1 MSQVRSGSTIT
12 LGTKLNMVGRGAGF
26 LYVDRDL
33 HFHVS
38 DMKPTPVDARFQF
51 IIEKPPQKSGGN
63 PDLAHI
69 YEGDDVLVRSVG
81 NGRYPLYRSNYG
93 GTNGW
98 ELITTEHDAKW
109 NYRDEGQGSMNMFRI
124 VGMDQNAQPGSPVM
138 MDGQHSYGF
147 VNVRSV
153 AWLSASKEF
162 GVRSAANAGPRES
175 WFITNHLGEA
185 DSSHCAT
192 GTRAPASHPAVGAR
206 ASVVYAPNSEKV
218 LAMSKDEKVGISVGA
233 ILLILLA
240 IGLGVAFY
248 MKRKKSATAQTPVA

>member
-1 MSQVRSGSTIT
+1 MSQLRSGSTIT
-12 LGTKLNMVGRGAGF
+12 LATKLDMVGKGAGY

-33 HFHVS
+33 NFHVS
-38 DMKPTPVDARFQF
+38 DAKPSPVDSRFQF

-63 PDLAHI
+63 PDLQHV
-69 YEGDDVLVRSVG
+69 YEGDDILLRSVG

-93 GTNGW
+93 GTNAW
-98 ELITTEHDAKW
+98 ELITSEHDAKW
-109 NYRDEGQGSMNMFRI
+109 NYRDQGQGSMNMFRI
-124 VGMDQNAQPGSPVM
+124 VGMNQNSQGAPVL
-138 MDGQHSYGF
+138 MDGQHTYGF

-185 DSSHCAT
+185 SSAHCAT

-206 ASVVYAPNSEKV
+206 PSLVYAPNSEKV
-218 LAMSKDEKVGISVGA
+218 LAMTKDEKVGLSVGA

-248 MKRKKSATAQTPVA
+248 MKHKKKAAAGQA